1 MQNPFELDDDNNVTI
16 NPPDIDDG
24 SGKYTN
30 WPSAEGYETVP
41 EDWKPVAGREL
52 PALRCTGENTK
63 GERCKKF
70 GVRGT
75 GFNGTPSMCFIHG
88 GSLPSVKKKA
98 EDTLTAVRMRLVQSA
113 PMALEGLIDLA
124 EKPTTGD
131 AIKLKAYTEI
141 LDRAGIKGGFEVNVE
156 VTSNVSAADE
166 ISKKLA
172 LMHERM
178 GADTKQAEQ
187 EALEDLGETEVD
199 QPEES

>member
-1 MQNPFELDDDNNVTI
+1 MKNPFELDDDNNVTI

-24 SGKYTN
+24 TGKYTN

-41 EDWKPVAGREL
+41 ENFKPTPGKPL
-52 PALRCTGENTK
+52 PALRCTGENVK
-63 GERCKKF
+63 GERCKNF

-88 GSLPSVKKKA
+88 GSLPAVKAKA
-98 EDTLTAVRMRLVQSA
+98 EDTLTAVRMRLIQSA
-113 PMALEGLIDLA
+113 PAALEGLINLA
-124 EKPTTGD
+124 DDPTTGG
-131 AIKLKAYTEI
+131 ALRLKAYTEI

-178 GADTKQAEQ
+178 NADTAQKQE
-187 EALEDLGETEVD
+187 ELEDLGEAEVD
-199 QPEES
+199 EPEED